1 MKNTVIAILALVS
14 LAWEVRAQQPAAV
27 EALDGVDPVLLVQGK
42 EVSGKPDLKVVRG
55 RFEYLFSSAATK
67 AAFER
72 SPAQYEIQLNGLCA
86 RMGKATG
93 GRPSDYLVY
102 EGKIYIFGSDD
113 CHRKFE
119 AEPKKYLPVEA
130 APLAASAKAIKEG
143 RALVNR
149 VVTVI
154 GGAAKL
160 DGITTYVETASL
172 TQKRSTGDVP
182 LTVKTMWRFP
192 SEVRTERTMTVQDK
206 TMSSATLMTP
216 AGMWFLGQGRA
227 FPVIEAGRPSME
239 LDDGRQIVPLLRG
252 RRDPG
257 FNAASL
263 GRDTI
268 NGVTVD
274 RVRIL
279 NGAVD
284 VILTLE
290 GASGQVQAISFTDRN
305 VEGEVGQY
313 TIVFSD
319 YRVVEGL
326 SLPFAERATF
336 NGAADPSLS
345 RRIEAIAINAPLD
358 TALFKPG
365 PAGGQ

>member
-1 MKNTVIAILALVS
+1 MKNTVITILTIVT
-14 LAWEVRAQQPAAV
+14 LASEVRAQQPAV

-55 RFEYLFSSAATK
+55 RFEYLFSSADTK

-72 SPAQYEIQLNGLCA
+72 SPSQYEIQLNGLCA

-93 GRPSDYLVY
+93 GRPADYLVY

-113 CHRKFE
+113 CHRKFQ
-119 AEPKKYLPVEA
+119 AEPKKYLPVAA
-130 APLAASAKAIKEG
+130 APLPASKKIIEEG
-143 RALVNR
+143 RALVER
-149 VVTVI
+149 VVTAV
-154 GGAAKL
+154 GGGAKL
-160 DGITTYVETASL
+160 DGITTYVETASQ

-192 SEVRTERTMTVQDK
+192 SDVRTDRTMTVQDR
-206 TMSSATLMTP
+206 TMSSGILMTP
-216 AGMWFLGQGRA
+216 SGMWFLGQGRA

-239 LDDGRQIVPLLRG
+239 LDYGRQIVPLLRG
-252 RRDPG
+252 RRDRG
-257 FNAASL
+257 FKAASL
-263 GRDTI
+263 GRDTL

-284 VILTLE
+284 VTLALE
-290 GASGQVQAISFTDRN
+290 AASGRVHAISFSDRN
-305 VEGEVGQY
+305 GEGEIGQF

-326 SLPFAERATF
+326 SLPFAEQASF
-336 NGAADPSLS
+336 NGVADPSLS
-345 RRIEAIAINAPLD
+345 RRIDAIAINAPLD
-358 TALFKPG
+358 AALFQPG
-365 PAGGQ
+365 TAGGQ

>member
-1 MKNTVIAILALVS
+1 MKHTVIAILAVLSLVT
-14 LAWEVRAQQPAAV
+14 EVRAQQPAAV

-42 EVSGKPDLKVVRG
+42 EVSGKPELNVVRG
-55 RFEYLFSSAATK
+55 RFEYFFSSPATK

-72 SPAQYEIQLNGLCA
+72 NPSQYEIQLNGLCA

-119 AEPKKYLPVEA
+119 AEPKKYLPVAA
-130 APLAASAKAIKEG
+130 APFAASAEAIKEG
-143 RALVNR
+143 RALVER
-149 VVTVI
+149 VVTVV
-154 GGAAKL
+154 GGGPKL
-160 DGITTYVETASL
+160 DAITTYIETAS
-172 TQKRSTGDVP
+172 QMQRRSTGDVP

-192 SEVRTERTMTVQDK
+192 GDVRAERTMTVQDR

-216 AGMWFLGQGRA
+216 SGMWFLAQGRA

-239 LDDGRQIVPLLRG
+239 LDYGRQIVPLLRG
-252 RRDPG
+252 RRDRG
-257 FNAASL
+257 FQAASL
-263 GRDTI
+263 GRDTV

-284 VILTLE
+284 VILALE
-290 GASGQVQAISFTDRN
+290 PSSGSVQAISFNDRN
-305 VEGEVGQY
+305 GEGEIGQF

-326 SLPFAERATF
+326 SLPFAERASF
-336 NGAADPSLS
+336 NGVADPSLS
-345 RRIEAIAINAPLD
+345 RRIDAITINTPLD
-358 TALFKPG
+358 AALFQPG

>member
-1 MKNTVIAILALVS
+1 MKNTVIAILAIMT
-14 LAWEVRAQQPAAV
+14 LASEVRAQQPVAV

-42 EVSGKPDLKVVRG
+42 EVSGKPDFKVVRG
-55 RFEYLFSSAATK
+55 RFEYLFSSEATK

-72 SPAQYEIQLNGLCA
+72 SPSLYEIQLNGLCA

-102 EGKIYIFGSDD
+102 EGKIYIFGSDE
-113 CHRKFE
+113 CHRRFE

-130 APLAASAKAIKEG
+130 APFAASAKAIKDG
-143 RALVNR
+143 RALVER
-149 VVTVI
+149 AVTVV
-154 GGAAKL
+154 GGGAKL

-192 SEVRTERTMTVQDK
+192 SEVRAERTMTVQDK

-216 AGMWFLGQGRA
+216 SGMWFLGQGRA
-227 FPVIEAGRPSME
+227 FPVIEAGRPSIE
-239 LDDGRQIVPLLRG
+239 LDYGRQIVPLLRG
-252 RRDPG
+252 RRDRG
-257 FNAASL
+257 FKAASL
-263 GRDTI
+263 GRDTV

-279 NGAVD
+279 NGAID
-284 VILTLE
+284 VILALE
-290 GASGQVQAISFTDRN
+290 PASGRVQAISFSDRN
-305 VEGEVGQY
+305 AEGEIGQY
-313 TIVFSD
+313 TVEFSD

-336 NGAADPSLS
+336 NGVVDPSLS
-345 RRIEAIAINAPLD
+345 RRIDAIAINAPLD
-358 TALFKPG
+358 AALFQRPA
-365 PAGGQ
+365 AGGQ

>member
-1 MKNTVIAILALVS
+1 MKNTVIAILAIVS
-14 LAWEVRAQQPAAV
+14 LASELRAQQPAAI

-42 EVSGKPDLKVVRG
+42 EVSGKSDLKVVRG

-72 SPAQYEIQLNGLCA
+72 SPSQYEIQLNGLCA

-113 CHRKFE
+113 CHRKFV
-119 AEPKKYLPVEA
+119 AEPKKYLPVAA
-130 APLAASAKAIKEG
+130 APLAASAKAVKEG
-143 RALVNR
+143 RALVER
-149 VVTVI
+149 VVAVV
-154 GGAAKL
+154 GGGAKL
-160 DGITTYVETASL
+160 DVITTYVETASQ

-192 SEVRTERTMTVQDK
+192 GHVRTERTMTVQDR
-206 TMSSATLMTP
+206 TLSSATLMTP
-216 AGMWFLGQGRA
+216 SGMWFLGQGRA
-227 FPVIEAGRPSME
+227 FPVIGAGRPSME
-239 LDDGRQIVPLLRG
+239 LDYGRQLVPLLRG
-252 RRDPG
+252 RRDRS
-257 FNAASL
+257 FKAVSL
-263 GRDTI
+263 GRDTV

-284 VILTLE
+284 VILALE
-290 GASGQVQAISFTDRN
+290 PVSARVQAISFSDRN
-305 VEGEVGQY
+305 GEGEIGQY

-319 YRVVEGL
+319 YRAVEGL

-336 NGAADPSLS
+336 NGVDDPSLS
-345 RRIEAIAINAPLD
+345 RRIDAIAINAPLD
-358 TALFKPG
+358 TALFQPG
-365 PAGGQ
+365 TAGGQ